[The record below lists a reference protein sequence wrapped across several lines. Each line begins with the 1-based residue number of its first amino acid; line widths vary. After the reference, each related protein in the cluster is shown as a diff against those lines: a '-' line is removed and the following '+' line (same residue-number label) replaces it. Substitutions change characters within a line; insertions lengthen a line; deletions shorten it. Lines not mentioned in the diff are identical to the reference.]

1 MKLLTQSPRSSIFM
15 KIVLT
20 FLGVLAPLYA
30 LNLYMNESGQQ
41 TVRSE
46 IVQSMNT
53 KVELYVNL
61 IESDI
66 QRVIKLIETYVN
78 DDDLMKLST
87 STAIMSDIDRTD
99 AILALKNKLNLVKT
113 SSSFVHNVTAFIPE
127 LDRSV
132 TSNDDAIT
140 AFDEAQFKALS
151 VTTNRYETPYVIWN
165 DRLFISVPYPDPATS
180 GGRKPVFLL
189 TVEVSQP
196 ALRSAMRTFT
206 NNGETAVLSGNHLS
220 YTVTSNN
227 GSEEAEAAVPEL
239 VASTGS
245 KQESEEG
252 AMPPD
257 RQIQKS
263 ITINGERHLV
273 IAKSSSMLDSTLS
286 IFVPEEEIF
295 GSLSHYRWWMLWLT
309 LSSIVIIVFFALS
322 IYRIIQRPM
331 HTLLRSFNKVE
342 QGNLNLVVQYPLK
355 DEFGFLFDR
364 FNAMVRELNV
374 LVHEVYEH
382 KYRVRLAEL
391 RQLQSQINPH
401 FLYNSFFI
409 LHRMAKLHDND
420 NIIRFT
426 KYLGE
431 YFQFITRDGMDEMAL
446 EMEVK
451 YARTYTEIQAFRF
464 GNRIHTEF
472 GELPPGMEQ
481 LLVPRLILQP
491 LIENAYNH
499 GLENKLK
506 DGWICVSFE
515 QQHDTLV
522 IAVEDNGD
530 ELDESKLHSLRMRLL
545 SAEESA
551 ESTGLINVHRRIQ
564 IKYGHESG
572 LSLSKGESG
581 GLRAELRLPLIWEEN
596 ENANVPI
603 VDRG

>member
-1 MKLLTQSPRSSIFM
+1 MKPLTKSPFSFIFM

-30 LNLYMNESGQQ
+30 LNLYMNESGQN
-41 TVRSE
+41 TLRTE

-53 KVELYVNL
+53 KVELYVNM

-66 QRVIKLIETYVN
+66 QRVIKLIEIYVN

-87 STAIMSDIDRTD
+87 SNAIMSDIDRMD
-99 AILALKNKLNLVKT
+99 AILALKDKLSLVKA
-113 SSSFVHNVTAFIPE
+113 SSSFVHNVSAFIPE

-140 AFDEAQFKALS
+140 SFDESQFEALS
-151 VTTNRYETPYVIWN
+151 VTTNRYESPYLMWD
-165 DRLFISVPYPDPATS
+165 DRLFISVPYPDSTTS

-189 TVEVSQP
+189 TVEISQP
-196 ALRSAMRTFT
+196 ALRIAMRKFT
-206 NNGETAVLSGNHLS
+206 NNGETAVLSGNRLP
-220 YTVTSNN
+220 YFITSDNV
-227 GSEEAEAAVPEL
+227 SVEAEDVVSEL
-239 VASTGS
+239 RASSGYSTAGG
-245 KQESEEG
+245 QG
-252 AMPPD
+252 LIPNH
-257 RQIQKS
+257 QLQNS
-263 ITINGERHLV
+263 ITMNGERHLV
-273 IAKSSSMLDSTLS
+273 IAKSSTMLDSTLS
-286 IFVPEEEIF
+286 IFVPESEVF
-295 GSLSHYRWWMLWLT
+295 GSLSRYGWWMYLLT
-309 LSSIVIIVFFALS
+309 LLSIVIVVFFALS
-322 IYRIIQRPM
+322 IYRIIQRPLR
-331 HTLLRSFNKVE
+331 TLVRSFNKVE
-342 QGNLNLVVQYPLK
+342 QGNLNLVVQYTLK

-364 FNAMVRELNV
+364 FNAMVRELNI

-451 YARTYTEIQAFRF
+451 YARTYTDIQAFRF
-464 GNRIHTEF
+464 GSRIHTEF
-472 GELPPGMEQ
+472 GELPAGTQ
-481 LLVPRLILQP
+481 QILVPRLILQP

-506 DGWICVSFE
+506 DGRIRVSFE
-515 QQHDTLV
+515 LQNDKLV
-522 IAVEDNGD
+522 ITVEDNGD
-530 ELDESKLHSLRMRLL
+530 EMDESKLHSLRMRLL
-545 SAEESA
+545 SAEEFA
-551 ESTGLINVHRRIQ
+551 ESTGLINVHRRVQ
-564 IKYGHESG
+564 IKYGQGCG
-572 LSLSKGESG
+572 LTLSMGESG
-581 GLRAELRLPLIWEEN
+581 GLRAELWLLLNREEN
-596 ENANVPI
+596 GNANVPI

>member
-1 MKLLTQSPRSSIFM
+1 LKLLTQSPRSSIFM

-30 LNLYMNESGQQ
+30 LNLYMNESGQE
-41 TVRSE
+41 TVRTE

-66 QRVIKLIETYVN
+66 QRVIQLIETYVN
-78 DDDLMKLST
+78 DDNLIKLST
-87 STAIMSDIDRTD
+87 SAAIMSNIDRTD
-99 AILALKNKLNLVKT
+99 AILALKDKLNLVKT
-113 SSSFVHNVTAFIPE
+113 SSSFVYNVTAFIPE

-140 AFDEAQFKALS
+140 SLDEAQFKALS
-151 VTTNRYETPYVIWN
+151 ETTNRYEAPFLMWK

-189 TVEVSQP
+189 TVEISKP
-196 ALRSAMRTFT
+196 ALRSAMRQFT
-206 NNGETAVLSGNHLS
+206 NNGEMAVLSGNRLR
-220 YTVTSNN
+220 YFITNDN
-227 GSEEAEAAVPEL
+227 GSDEAELAVSKL
-239 VASTGS
+239 VASPS
-245 KQESEEG
+245 SEQESG
-252 AMPPD
+252 QGLIPPD
-257 RQIQKS
+257 RQLQRS

-286 IFVPEEEIF
+286 IFMPEEEIF
-295 GSLSHYRWWMLWLT
+295 GSLSHYRIWMFWLT
-309 LSSIVIIVFFALS
+309 LSSVMIIIFFALS
-322 IYRIIQRPM
+322 IYRIIQRPL
-331 HTLLRSFNKVE
+331 HTLIRSFNKVE

-364 FNAMVRELNV
+364 FNAMVKELNV

-391 RQLQSQINPH
+391 RQLQAQINPH

-426 KYLGE
+426 KYLGD

-451 YARTYTEIQAFRF
+451 YARTYTDIQAFRF
-464 GNRIHTEF
+464 GSRIHTEF
-472 GELPPGMEQ
+472 GELPAGTEQ
-481 LLVPRLILQP
+481 LFVPRLILQP

-506 DGWICVSFE
+506 DGWIRVSFE
-515 QQHDTLV
+515 LQRDTLV

-551 ESTGLINVHRRIQ
+551 ESTGLINVHRRVQ
-564 IKYGHESG
+564 IKYGQGSG
-572 LSLSKGESG
+572 LTLSMGKGG
-581 GLRAELRLPLIWEEN
+581 GLRAELRLLLNREEN
-596 ENANVPI
+596 GNANVPI